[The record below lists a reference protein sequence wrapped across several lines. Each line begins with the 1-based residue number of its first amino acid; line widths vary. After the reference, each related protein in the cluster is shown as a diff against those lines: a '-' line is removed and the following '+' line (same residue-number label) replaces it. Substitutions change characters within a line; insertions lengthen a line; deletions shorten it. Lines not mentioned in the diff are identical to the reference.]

1 MCSLPSNS
9 LLPAFHCVKTSSTI
23 DLVIF
28 VSVWYSCAILKV
40 THSLGRSLLA
50 GLMTV
55 YQTDFI
61 GGQERLFQL
70 LQEQSDVS
78 M

>member
-1 MCSLPSNS
+1 MRRADISLN
-9 LLPAFHCVKTSSTI
+9 
-23 DLVIF
+23 DLKLSFFI
-28 VSVWYSCAILKV
+28 
-40 THSLGRSLLA
+40 